1 MGNLKMGKIELHS
14 IKKSLTDYTK
24 EAQQNTKRINT
35 MNHTP
40 YWHCTACKCE
50 PEIGTVAVSNYL
62 DAEVHTVCR
71 TFVELRGR
79 EDEDEK

>member
-1 MGNLKMGKIELHS
+1 
-14 IKKSLTDYTK
+14 
-24 EAQQNTKRINT
+24 

-40 YWHCTACKCE
+40 YWYCSLCKCE